1 MTPAKLKSYAWIDI
15 ICAAGI
21 ALIIAASTLA
31 NSGSL
36 AQPAQI
42 ATTLVTTRATA
53 APTATP
59 LAVVNLP
66 TDEAVRA
73 NEEIPRYP
81 DALFDSNWCKRPEVN
96 ECGIALFTNASVEQ
110 VIEYYRDVLTRQG
123 WTVADD
129 SGHDDW
135 SIWGLELVRINSEGK
150 FPPRQLLTIIA
161 SKSPEEAYVTYITI
175 DWQRWPDPLNIPLFP
190 QRENVVDKLED
201 KDGYCA
207 DMERTI
213 TYETSAT
220 AEKVYSY
227 YEQIMPLHGWSME
240 EPVGDLFRS
249 FGWGRG
255 FPEPE
260 PPFGGYSGVT
270 LIVEPSF
277 EVGKPTRVKLQASAS
292 AYGLRCMELKGTPIP
307 TR

>member
-1 MTPAKLKSYAWIDI
+1 MIPAKLKSYAWIAI
-15 ICAAGI
+15 ICAAVI
-21 ALIIAASTLA
+21 ALVIAAATLA

-36 AQPAQI
+36 TQPAQI
-42 ATTLVTTRATA
+42 ATTLVTTKA
-53 APTATP
+53 TATP
-59 LAVVNLP
+59 TVISLAAVNLP

-81 DALFDSNWCKRPEVN
+81 DAVFDSNWCKRPEVN
-96 ECGIALFTNASVEQ
+96 ECGIALFTNDSVEQ
-110 VIEYYRDVLTRQG
+110 VIGYYRDVLTKQG
-123 WTVADD
+123 WTVAEER
-129 SGHDDW
+129 GHDDW
-135 SIWGLELVRINSEGK
+135 SSWGMDLVRVNSEGK
-150 FPPRQLLTIIA
+150 FPPRQLLTVRA
-161 SKSPEEAYVTYITI
+161 SKSPEEAYVTYITLS
-175 DWQRWPDPLNIPLFP
+175 WQRWPDPFTIPLFP
-190 QRENVVDKLED
+190 QRENVVDMLED

-220 AEKVYSY
+220 AQEVYSY
-227 YEQIMPLHGWSME
+227 YEHIIPLHGWSME

-277 EVGKPTRVKLQASAS
+277 EVGKPTRVKLQAHAN
-292 AYGLRCMELKGTPIP
+292 AYILQCLELKGTPIS